1 MKPTP
6 CTPVL
11 ALALALALAFALVAL
26 VLALPATARADE
38 AASAGRVAVIVV
50 ATTDADADTAGE
62 LSDVVVA
69 TLSSRPA
76 TEPVGRDEFLAAL
89 RDATGSADEALVRRC
104 VDDLLC
110 LAKVGGALG
119 ARRVMAG
126 RLGHAGSLWRL
137 TLRLVEPSTGRALRE
152 GARDGASPAAIAGA
166 VPSLVDEL
174 VALDLRARLIV
185 EPSSPGALVLVDG
198 KPTGSSTRVDVYVD
212 PGRHEIVVSKAGME
226 TFVLRVEVGAG
237 ETRTVSAPLRPPSEA
252 HWYTR
257 WWLWTGVAVVA
268 GGAATAAYF
277 LTRRDPLHDADFYYR
292 IGDPR

>member
-1 MKPTP
+1 MTPTP
-6 CTPVL
+6 SARVL
-11 ALALALALAFALVAL
+11 AFLLTALFS
-26 VLALPATARADE
+26 ALPAAAHADD

-62 LSDVVVA
+62 LSDVLVA

-89 RDATGSADEALVRRC
+89 RDAAGSADEALVRRC

-110 LAKVGGALG
+110 LAKVGAALG
-119 ARRVMAG
+119 ARRVLAG
-126 RLGHAGSLWRL
+126 RLGHAGTLWRL

-152 GARDGASPAAIAGA
+152 GVRDGASPAAIAGA
-166 VPSLVDEL
+166 VPALVDEL
-174 VALDLRARLIV
+174 LALDLRARLLV
-185 EPSSPGALVLVDG
+185 EPTSPGALVLVDG
-198 KPTGSSTRVDVYVD
+198 KPAGSSAHVELYVD
-212 PGRHEIVVSKAGME
+212 PGRHEVVVTKAGME
-226 TFVLRVEVGAG
+226 TFVVRVEVAAG

-268 GGAATAAYF
+268 GGAATAAYL
-277 LTRRDPLHDADFYYR
+277 LTRHDPLRDADFYYR